1 MNGDRSKTGF
11 GSGIH
16 PLSSRDAGG
25 QDSLDRQQFGK
36 AAGGTP
42 SSIQIAVL
50 VAITLFGA
58 AIRFYDLGEWSL
70 WIDEIYTI
78 DRARTHVNLTTILRE
93 WWHPSLSVIL
103 TGLSLKWLGVSEFT
117 ARLGSALIGIVS
129 IPVLYV
135 VVRRLLGAHIALLS
149 AGLLA
154 VSTWHLEWSQ
164 SARYFT
170 SLALLYVLALFAFF
184 LAWEGRG
191 WRYVVAFYVLTVL
204 ALGERFIAAS
214 LGPVIVVYV
223 LLLKVLRFPAP
234 AEYRGRYVAALLV
247 PGIAVV
253 AIDLARLLVN
263 GESFFL
269 SWAAL
274 TYDRPISSPLSMA
287 VMITRAIGVPLVVLG
302 AFAGFRLVMERNR
315 PGLLLF
321 TSAVVP
327 IALVLLLNPL
337 LFTKD
342 RFAFVTLPGWI
353 ALAATAVWFLARQTD
368 ARARIMAIGL
378 AAALF
383 ADAMSS
389 NAAYFRVN
397 NGHRLDWRRAFGTVE
412 ALAQPND
419 AVVAWWPEFGRYYTT
434 KQITPW
440 ADIDST
446 AVLDSGRAYWF
457 VLDGETINGNR
468 AMRLWVE
475 REARL
480 IAVYYLQTGRSDY
493 LRVYRYEPRSR
504 TALRDSSDA
513 QAMLRATE

>member
-1 MNGDRSKTGF
+1 MKRDRPKTGF
-11 GSGIH
+11 DAANRPASSYDSQPFTGH
-16 PLSSRDAGG
+16 PGALSNSV
-25 QDSLDRQQFGK
+25 
-36 AAGGTP
+36 
-42 SSIQIAVL
+42 QIAIL
-50 VAITLFGA
+50 AAITLFGA
-58 AIRFYDLGEWSL
+58 ALRFYDLGEWSL

-103 TGLSLKWLGVSEFT
+103 TGLSLEWLGVSEFT
-117 ARLGSALIGIVS
+117 ARLGSAVIGIVS
-129 IPVLYV
+129 IPVLYF

-164 SARYFT
+164 SARYLT
-170 SLALLYVLALFAFF
+170 SLALLYILALLAFF
-184 LAWEGRG
+184 LASEGRG
-191 WRYVVAFYVLTVL
+191 WRYVAAFYILAVL

-214 LGPVIVVYV
+214 LGPVVVVYV
-223 LLLKVLRFPAP
+223 LLLRVLRFPAP
-234 AEYRGRYVAALLV
+234 AHYRTRYLAALLI
-247 PGIAVV
+247 PGIAAV
-253 AIDLARLLVN
+253 AIDLVRLLIN

-287 VMITRAIGVPLVVLG
+287 VMITRAIGVPVVVLG

-321 TSAVVP
+321 SSAVVP

-353 ALAATAVWFLARQTD
+353 ALTAAGVWFLARQAD
-368 ARARIMAIGL
+368 GRVRVMAVGL
-378 AAALF
+378 AVALF

-389 NAAYFRVN
+389 NAAYFRIN
-397 NGHRLDWRRAFGTVE
+397 NGHRLDWRRAFETVDS
-412 ALAQPND
+412 LAQPGN
-419 AVVAWWPEFGRYYTT
+419 AVVAWWPEFGRYYTS

-440 ADIDST
+440 AEIDST
-446 AVLDSGRAYWF
+446 AVLDSRRAYWF

-480 IAVYYLQTGRSDY
+480 MAVYYLQTGRNDY
-493 LRVYRYEPRSR
+493 LRVYRYEPQVPGCAMGPPECS
-504 TALRDSSDA
+504 ADSPGD
-513 QAMLRATE
+513 MR